1 MTTRAQHARLTQK
14 AALQMVRFSCRG
26 GIRAD
31 FLAIRDSA
39 NAMCVR
45 ARRESGTSERANPV
59 NFPNNLAR
67 HAGIIRNGVRRQR
80 GGLSHSPGPGDGGKE
95 EERLPS
101 ASPNQYCSSRSVNE
115 GSEDN
120 KKGGDEN
127 DAQDHHPPHL
137 PVILPIPSPLRTPP
151 RHDAPS
157 SLGGLGRLSIEQIR
171 FPRKSRN
178 NNNSKGRE
186 EKRGSPP
193 SLPRPPSRSPRSKL
207 IPQIITNCCTPDGD
221 GDVGAGR
228 GWAATVTATVK
239 SCTHGAKATFCLPS
253 RVWRGI
259 FSSVPID
266 S

>member
-1 MTTRAQHARLTQK
+1 MGCVGTR
-14 AALQMVRFSCRG
+14 G
-26 GIRAD
+26 
-31 FLAIRDSA
+31 
-39 NAMCVR
+39 
-45 ARRESGTSERANPV
+45 
-59 NFPNNLAR
+59 
-67 HAGIIRNGVRRQR
+67 R
-80 GGLSHSPGPGDGGKE
+80 GGLSHSPGPGDGEKKKE
-95 EERLPS
+95 GFS

-127 DAQDHHPPHL
+127 DAQDHRPPHL
-137 PVILPIPSPLRTPP
+137 PVILPSPLRTPP

-186 EKRGSPP
+186 EKRGS
-193 SLPRPPSRSPRSKL
+193 LRPCLLRRSPRSKL

-221 GDVGAGR
+221 ATVDGAGR
-228 GWAATVTATVK
+228 GWEATVIATVK

-253 RVWRGI
+253 HVWRWRGFAPLFLSI
-259 FSSVPID
+259 PRRVFFENLSTID
-266 S
+266 CLAPTEAVS